1 MNENSCNSSVLEQ
14 QMFYSRSNS
23 MGTQQRIQ
31 HQQQQNGQREE
42 QQRGHEQFQ
51 QRIEHA
57 QNCGGTTA
65 TALTR
70 TISNE
75 LANNSTSSCLQR
87 QQQHQQVGKIN

>member
-23 MGTQQRIQ
+23 MGTQQQRIQ
-31 HQQQQNGQREE
+31 HQRQQNGQREE
-42 QQRGHEQFQ
+42 QQREHEQFQ
-51 QRIEHA
+51 ERIEHA

-75 LANNSTSSCLQR
+75 FANNNTSSSSCSQR
-87 QQQHQQVGKIN
+87 QQQVGTIN

>member
-1 MNENSCNSSVLEQ
+1 MNENSCNSSVFEQ

-23 MGTQQRIQ
+23 MGTQQQIQ
-31 HQQQQNGQREE
+31 HQRQQNGQREE

-51 QRIEHA
+51 ERIEHA

-70 TISNE
+70 TISKE
-75 LANNSTSSCLQR
+75 FASNSSNSCSQS
-87 QQQHQQVGKIN
+87 QQQQQQVDIIN